1 MNQKIVKTLGF
12 SWLEIDLD
20 AIKHNT
26 QSIKE
31 LIGKQVRIMGIVKGN
46 GYGHDAIEVSRI
58 ILENGVDQLGVARI
72 EEAIILRK
80 NNIKAPI
87 LVLGAV
93 LEEQIK
99 LYLDYQIMA
108 TIGDIDSAN
117 KINKIAK
124 KFNQKIKAHLKIDT
138 GMGRLGIKPFE
149 AKAFFSK
156 LKKLHNI
163 EIVGLFTH
171 FSTADESNKDYT
183 FYQFQLFKEVEDLF
197 SSLNKPSAFCS
208 HAANSGA
215 ILDLPETWLDMVR
228 PGCILYGLYPSVD
241 IDKKINLIPALTFKT
256 RVFFIKKIKA
266 GSFIGYGNT
275 YQAKKDI
282 IVATL
287 PVGYADGYSRL
298 LSNSGQ
304 VLIRGKLALII
315 GRVCM
320 DQLMVDI
327 TNINQ
332 VKIGDEVILWGAQA
346 PKKLKIAIED
356 IGEKLNTIGEE
367 VLHYTDKAR
376 VAKLFIKE
384 GRPWKVK
391 NMFGEYYCEI

>member
-1 MNQKIVKTLGF
+1 MNQKTVKTRGL

-20 AIKHNT
+20 AIKHNV
-26 QSIKE
+26 QSIKK
-31 LIGKQVRIMGIVKGN
+31 LVGKQVKVMGIVKGN
-46 GYGHDAIEVSRI
+46 GYGHDATEVSRI

-72 EEAIILRK
+72 EEAIMLRE
-80 NNIKAPI
+80 NSIKAPI
-87 LVLGAV
+87 LVLGV
-93 LEEQIK
+93 ILEEQVR
-99 LYLDYQIMA
+99 LYLDYEIMA
-108 TIGDIDSAN
+108 TIGDINTAYKVN
-117 KINKIAK
+117 EIAK
-124 KFNQKIKAHLKIDT
+124 KFNKRIKAHLKIDT
-138 GMGRLGIKPFE
+138 GMGRLGIKPSE

-156 LKKLHNI
+156 LKTLHNI
-163 EIVGLFTH
+163 EITGIFTH
-171 FSTADESNKDYT
+171 FSTADESNKDYS
-183 FYQFQLFKEVEDLF
+183 FYQSKLFKEVKDLF
-197 SSLNKPSAFCS
+197 NKVYHPNAFCS
-208 HAANSGA
+208 HVANSGA

-228 PGCILYGLYPSVD
+228 PGCILYGLYPSADVN
-241 IDKKINLIPALTFKT
+241 KKINLIPALTFKT
-256 RVFFIKKIKA
+256 QVFFIKKVKA

-304 VLIRGKLALII
+304 VLIKGKLAPII

-332 VKIGDEVILWGAQA
+332 VKTGDEVILWGAQA
-346 PKKLKIAIED
+346 PKKFKIAIED

-367 VLHYTDKAR
+367 ILHYTDKAR

-384 GRPWKVK
+384 DRPWKVK
-391 NMFGEYYCEI
+391 NMFGEYYCKA

>member
-31 LIGKQVRIMGIVKGN
+31 LVGKQVRIMGIVKGN

-58 ILENGVDQLGVARI
+58 ILENGVNQLGVARI
-72 EEAIILRK
+72 EEAMMLRK

-87 LVLGAV
+87 LVLGVV
-93 LEEQIK
+93 LEKQVK

-138 GMGRLGIKPFE
+138 GMGRLGIKPSE
-149 AKAFFSK
+149 AKTFFSK

-163 EIVGLFTH
+163 EIIGLFTH

-197 SSLNKPSAFCS
+197 SSLNKSSAFCS
-208 HAANSGA
+208 HVANSGA

-241 IDKKINLIPALTFKT
+241 IDKKINLIPALTFKPECFLLKKL
-256 RVFFIKKIKA
+256 RQVALLDMAIPIKQKKILLLPL
-266 GSFIGYGNT
+266 FLWDM
-275 YQAKKDI
+275 QMDI
-282 IVATL
+282 HDYYLI
-287 PVGYADGYSRL
+287 
-298 LSNSGQ
+298 Q
-304 VLIRGKLALII
+304 VR
-315 GRVCM
+315 
-320 DQLMVDI
+320 
-327 TNINQ
+327 
-332 VKIGDEVILWGAQA
+332 
-346 PKKLKIAIED
+346 
-356 IGEKLNTIGEE
+356 
-367 VLHYTDKAR
+367 Y
-376 VAKLFIKE
+376 
-384 GRPWKVK
+384 
-391 NMFGEYYCEI
+391 